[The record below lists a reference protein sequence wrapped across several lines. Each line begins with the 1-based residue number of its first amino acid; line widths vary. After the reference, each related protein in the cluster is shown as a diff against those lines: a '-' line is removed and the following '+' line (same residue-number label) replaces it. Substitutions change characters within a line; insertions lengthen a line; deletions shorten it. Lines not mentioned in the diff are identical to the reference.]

1 MEYLEKMADMTAGQ
15 KISYVVVGIIVGV
28 LLLVAA
34 WKILEKAGEPGWK
47 AIIPFYNMYT
57 LVKIADGKG
66 IKFLLFFIPIVG
78 FVYQIIFCIRM
89 AKAFGKGTGFGIGLV
104 FLPNIFSL
112 ILGFGSAQY
121 LGPQKTD
128 S

>member
-1 MEYLEKMADMTAGQ
+1 MEYLEKMADMTTGQ

-66 IKFLLFFIPIVG
+66 IKFLLFLIPIVSLI
-78 FVYQIIFCIRM
+78 YDIIFSLRL
-89 AKAFGKGTGFGIGLV
+89 AKAFGKGTGFGIGIL
-104 FLPNIFSL
+104 FLPNVFSL

-121 LGPQKTD
+121 IGPQ
-128 S
+128 